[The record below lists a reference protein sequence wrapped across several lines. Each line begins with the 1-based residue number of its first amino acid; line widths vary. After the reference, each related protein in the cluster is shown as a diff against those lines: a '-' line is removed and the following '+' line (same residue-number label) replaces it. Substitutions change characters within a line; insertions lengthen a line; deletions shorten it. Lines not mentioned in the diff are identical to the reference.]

1 MSAVIDHVSLAVRD
15 LTAGTVFYEQALSAL
30 GFELVYRETEYVT
43 FGLNDNG
50 DFAIHQANKRV
61 GGAHIAFPASNR
73 EHVERFWGAAL
84 AAGAT
89 PVRAP
94 GTHPDYGRGSFA
106 AFVRDRDGNNIEA
119 VYRAPI

>member
-1 MSAVIDHVSLAVRD
+1 
-15 LTAGTVFYEQALSAL
+15 
-30 GFELVYRETEYVT
+30 ETECVT

-119 VYRAPI
+119 VYRAPIQPISASYPSRLDSRKNSRHRCASA